1 MIELF
6 ELLIYLLLAIIIVI
20 VLFKVF
26 KLGSKVIINSIVGII
41 LLFLSNTLFDL
52 FGLELTIDINL
63 LTVLICAIAGIPGV
77 ILIIVLAFLNIPYF
91 AT

>member
-1 MIELF
+1 MF
-6 ELLIYLLLAIIIVI
+6 ELLLYLLLAIIIVI

-41 LLFLSNTLFDL
+41 LLFLTNTLFNL

-63 LTVLICAIAGIPGV
+63 LTVIICAIAGIPGV
-77 ILIIVLAFLNIPYF
+77 ILIIVLAFLGIPYF

>member
-1 MIELF
+1 MF
-6 ELLIYLLLAIIIVI
+6 ELLLYLLLAIIIVI

-41 LLFLSNTLFDL
+41 LLFLTNTLFNL
-52 FGLELTIDINL
+52 FGLELTISINL
-63 LTVLICAIAGIPGV
+63 LTVIICAIAGIPGV
-77 ILIIVLAFLNIPYF
+77 VLIIVLAFLGIPYF

>member
-1 MIELF
+1 MF

-41 LLFLSNTLFDL
+41 LLFLTNALFDL
-52 FGLELTIDINL
+52 FGLELAIDINL
-63 LTVLICAIAGIPGV
+63 LTVIICAIAGIPGV
-77 ILIIVLAFLNIPYF
+77 ILIIVLAFLGIPYF

>member
-1 MIELF
+1 MF
-6 ELLIYLLLAIIIVI
+6 EFLLYLLLAIIIVI

-41 LLFLSNTLFDL
+41 LLFLSNVLFDL

-63 LTVLICAIAGIPGV
+63 LTVIICAIAGIPGV
-77 ILIIVLAFLNIPYF
+77 ILIIVLAFLGIPYF

>member
-1 MIELF
+1 MF

-41 LLFLSNTLFDL
+41 LLFLSNALFDL

-63 LTVLICAIAGIPGV
+63 LTVIICAIAGIPGV
-77 ILIIVLAFLNIPYF
+77 ILIIVLAFLGIPYF